1 MGNEV
6 IKPFKKVLVANRGE
20 IAIRVFRACN
30 ELGIGT
36 VAIYSKEDKYAMFRT
51 KADESYPLSEDK
63 GPIDAYLDIDK
74 IILFGSYA
82 RGDYDEESDVDIMM
96 LLNCSE
102 YETSEYR
109 KIVCRLSSDL
119 SLENDV
125 MVSLMLND
133 KVSFYDRMDILPF
146 YQNVQ
151 REGVLLYG

>member
-1 MGNEV
+1 MPENIENVTKGV
-6 IKPFKKVLVANRGE
+6 VNRGL
-20 IAIRVFRACN
+20 
-30 ELGIGT
+30 ELLG
-36 VAIYSKEDKYAMFRT
+36 DK
-51 KADESYPLSEDK
+51 
-63 GPIDAYLDIDK
+63 IDK

-102 YETSEYR
+102 NETSEYR

>member
-1 MGNEV
+1 MDIGNNSV
-6 IKPFKKVLVANRGE
+6 HNS
-20 IAIRVFRACN
+20 
-30 ELGIGT
+30 T
-36 VAIYSKEDKYAMFRT
+36 RT
-51 KADESYPLSEDK
+51 
-63 GPIDAYLDIDK
+63 
-74 IILFGSYA
+74 
-82 RGDYDEESDVDIMM
+82 
-96 LLNCSE
+96 
-102 YETSEYR
+102 EYR

>member
-1 MGNEV
+1 MPENIENVTKGV
-6 IKPFKKVLVANRGE
+6 VNRGL
-20 IAIRVFRACN
+20 
-30 ELGIGT
+30 ELLG
-36 VAIYSKEDKYAMFRT
+36 DK
-51 KADESYPLSEDK
+51 
-63 GPIDAYLDIDK
+63 IDK

-102 YETSEYR
+102 NETSEYR

-133 KVSFYDRMDILPF
+133 KVSFYNRMDILPF